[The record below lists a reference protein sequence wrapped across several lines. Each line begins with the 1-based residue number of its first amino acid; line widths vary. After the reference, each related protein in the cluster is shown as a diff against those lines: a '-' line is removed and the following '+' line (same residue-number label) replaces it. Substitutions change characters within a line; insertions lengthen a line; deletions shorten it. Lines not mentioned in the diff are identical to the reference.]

1 MRVCIFGAGA
11 IGGFIGFKLTGAG
24 CDVSVIARGAS
35 AVALR
40 EQGLRLQQQDERLSV
55 AVRVAEDPAELG
67 SQDVVVIAVKAPAL
81 ADVAARIAPLL
92 DSTTMV
98 LTAMNGVPWWFL
110 QGFGE

>member
-1 MRVCIFGAGA
+1 
-11 IGGFIGFKLTGAG
+11 
-24 CDVSVIARGAS
+24 VSVIARGAT

-40 EQGLRLQQQDERLSV
+40 EQGLRLQQQDERLS
-55 AVRVAEDPAELG
+55 APVRVAEDPAELG

-98 LTAMNGVPWWFL
+98 LTAMNGVPWWFF
-110 QGFGE
+110 QGFGGRHEGTPLRSIDPRSEERRVGKDE